1 MESGETG
8 RRGHRPGA
16 GPAGRGRHG
25 AGAAG
30 YPQALKDAYG
40 GYYTLGRKFVQ
51 AIGNPRLMQFAT
63 RHGMPR
69 PALMRFTLKLL
80 ANLTEIRG
88 GDAADRVINALSK
101 MTPAA

>member
-1 MESGETG
+1 ML
-8 RRGHRPGA
+8 
-16 GPAGRGRHG
+16 
-25 AGAAG
+25 AA

-40 GYYTLGRKFVQ
+40 GYYTLGRRFVQ
-51 AIGNPRLMQFAT
+51 AIGHPEVMQFAT

-80 ANLTEIRG
+80 ANLTDPRG
-88 GDAADRVINALSK
+88 GDAMDRVINALSK